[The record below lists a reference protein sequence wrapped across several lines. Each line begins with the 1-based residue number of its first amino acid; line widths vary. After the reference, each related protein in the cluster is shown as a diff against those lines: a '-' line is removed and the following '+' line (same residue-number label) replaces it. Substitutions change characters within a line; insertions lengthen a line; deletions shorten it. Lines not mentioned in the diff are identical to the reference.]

1 MKGLQ
6 RFEGDGDGSV
16 SCTAGSVSVHKH
28 GAGAPQDSESPQSGL
43 SRGRRTT
50 KVHLG
55 IDRNEMVN
63 TVLFLFL
70 FLFLILILGHV
81 ADCAQ
86 AEALLAYLK
95 GDETVISGKA
105 CDTDAGSGLIES
117 VCARVEI
124 PSKSNHK
131 SPRPLDREIYRR
143 RNLVE
148 RFFGRAKEFR
158 RVATRYDKT
167 GCNFLSAM
175 HLAVSWFLLRRIAH
189 QLFESSTQCAAH

>member
-6 RFEGDGDGSV
+6 RLEGDGDGSV
-16 SCTAGSVSVHKH
+16 GGTAGSVSVHKH
-28 GAGAPQDSESPQSGL
+28 GAGAPQDSESPQSGS

-63 TVLFLFL
+63 TVLFL
-70 FLFLILILGHV
+70 ILGHV

-86 AEALLAYLK
+86 AKALLAYLK

-124 PSKSNHK
+124 PSKSNRK

-175 HLAVSWFLLRRIAH
+175 RLAVSWFLLRRIAH
-189 QLFESSTQCAAH
+189 QLFESSTQCAAQ

>member
-6 RFEGDGDGSV
+6 RLADDGDGSV
-16 SCTAGSVSVHKH
+16 GGTAGLVSVHKH

-43 SRGRRTT
+43 SRGGRTT

-55 IDRNEMVN
+55 IDRNEMVKA
-63 TVLFLFL
+63 V
-70 FLFLILILGHV
+70 LFLILILILILGQV

-105 CDTDAGSGLIES
+105 CDTDAVLGLIES
-117 VCARVEI
+117 VFARAEI
-124 PSKSNHK
+124 PSKSNRK
-131 SPRPLDREIYRR
+131 SPQPLDREIYRR

-148 RFFGRAKEFR
+148 RFFYRAKEFR

-175 HLAVSWFLLRRIAH
+175 RLAVSRFLLRRIAH
-189 QLFESSTQCAAH
+189 QLFESTTQCAAQ

>member
-6 RFEGDGDGSV
+6 RLADDGDGSV
-16 SCTAGSVSVHKH
+16 GGTAGLVSVHKH

-43 SRGRRTT
+43 SRGGRTT

-55 IDRNEMVN
+55 IDRNEMVKA
-63 TVLFLFL
+63 V
-70 FLFLILILGHV
+70 LFLILGQV

-105 CDTDAGSGLIES
+105 CDTDAVLGLIES
-117 VCARVEI
+117 VFARAEI
-124 PSKSNHK
+124 PSKSNRK

-148 RFFGRAKEFR
+148 RFFYRAKEFR

-175 HLAVSWFLLRRIAH
+175 RLAVSRFLLRRIAH
-189 QLFESSTQCAAH
+189 QLFESTTQCAAQ